1 MIAQSSTGPLPC
13 AKAGF
18 LRFCVERP
26 PLGGRL
32 HAHCG
37 YIGLGAITIHVM
49 PKRSVTMPNALAKNV
64 SDIGIVT

>member
-1 MIAQSSTGPLPC
+1 MIAQPGTGPWPC
-13 AKAGF
+13 AKAGA
-18 LRFCVERP
+18 LRFFVERP
-26 PLGGRL
+26 PSGGRF
-32 HAHCG
+32 HTHHN